1 LISCL
6 LPPSPEPPRP
16 RKVLF
21 GPSQVC
27 AERPHPGPLT
37 MAVVEEKSTS
47 SPLAFLSDNAISTVI
62 SETYSNLS
70 ERRKALGLENPGTVD
85 NISREVQKDVLLSN
99 FMFSGLRCD
108 LQKIF
113 SVNPLFRLQHG
124 FAMGSQALP
133 PWQLMALYGNSNVF
147 MQAAYSSDKSL
158 TAWGNLRWTP
168 QFVTKTQTSIDPRQS
183 QAMVQFDNEYTGDD
197 FSASLKTISPS
208 ILEGGF
214 TGIVI
219 GSYLQSLTPKL
230 ALGLEGVWQRAG
242 LNTKP
247 ETAVS
252 YCARYKG
259 TDWIAS
265 AQYLAQGSLGAS
277 YWRRLTD
284 KVEAG
289 VDCQLQFAPGVGG
302 GLFGG
307 MRREGTTTVGV
318 KYNFSTSVYRAQL
331 DSAGKFGVVLEKRV
345 APPVTLTFAAEIDQW
360 KNTHKLG
367 LAVSLEGA
375 PEELQEIAE
384 RADSQNTLPPPI

>member
-1 LISCL
+1 MALI
-6 LPPSPEPPRP
+6 
-16 RKVLF
+16 
-21 GPSQVC
+21 
-27 AERPHPGPLT
+27 
-37 MAVVEEKSTS
+37 EEKSSS
-47 SPLAFLSDNAISTVI
+47 SPLAFLADNAISAAL
-62 SETYSNLS
+62 SDTYSSLQ
-70 ERRKALGLENPGTVD
+70 ERRKLLGLENPGTVD
-85 NISREVQKDVLLSN
+85 NIAREVQKDVLLSN

-113 SVNPLFRLQHG
+113 SVSPLFRLQHG

-133 PWQLMALYGNSNVF
+133 PWQLMALYGTSNVF

-158 TAWGNLRWTP
+158 TAWGNLRWSP
-168 QFVTKTQTSIDPRQS
+168 RFVTKTQTSIDPRQA
-183 QAMVQFDNEYTGDD
+183 QAMVQFENEYTGED

-208 ILEGGF
+208 VLEGGL

-219 GSYLQSLTPKL
+219 GSYLQSVTPRI
-230 ALGLEGVWQRAG
+230 ALGLEGVWQRAA
-242 LNTKP
+242 LNAKP
-247 ETAVS
+247 ETAMS

-277 YWRRLTD
+277 YYRKLTD

-289 VDCQLQFAPGVGG
+289 VDCQLQFAPGMGAG
-302 GLFGG
+302 MFGG
-307 MRREGTTTVGV
+307 IRREGTTTVGV
-318 KYNFSTSVYRAQL
+318 KYNFATSVYRAQV

-384 RADSQNTLPPPI
+384 RADTSNQLPPPI